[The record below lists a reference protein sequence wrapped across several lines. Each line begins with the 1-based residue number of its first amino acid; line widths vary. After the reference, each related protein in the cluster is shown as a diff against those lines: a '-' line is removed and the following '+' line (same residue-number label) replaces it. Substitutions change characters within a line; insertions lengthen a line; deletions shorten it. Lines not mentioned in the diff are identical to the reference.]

1 MDLRRRRREAVV
13 IHDGD
18 VDRPIGQEDV
28 YMRDEDGDLERR
40 FQALEGVGG
49 PLVAGVEGR
58 DDLERRSRELGEIDM
73 GGTSVLVEDESD
85 EEDVHMTAA

>member
-1 MDLRRRRREAVV
+1 V

-40 FQALEGVGG
+40 FQALE
-49 PLVAGVEGR
+49 GVEGR